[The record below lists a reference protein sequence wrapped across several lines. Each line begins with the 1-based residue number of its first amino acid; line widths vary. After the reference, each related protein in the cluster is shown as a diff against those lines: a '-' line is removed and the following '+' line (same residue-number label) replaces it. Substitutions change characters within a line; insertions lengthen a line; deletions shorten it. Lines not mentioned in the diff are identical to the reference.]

1 MVSMYAYTVSNR
13 KDTIKPKQTSVN
25 QLSLLM
31 KQNCSWFYQRSKVKQ
46 IRERMYEQSWFL
58 KNNG

>member
-1 MVSMYAYTVSNR
+1 MVSMYAYAVFNR

-46 IRERMYEQSWFL
+46 ITERMYEQSWFL